1 MYTFNFEIK
10 NLSTKEI
17 KDSILDAKHLY
28 QPLMSVFMYVL
39 PFEEKQIVH

>member
-1 MYTFNFEIK
+1 MYTFKFEIK

-28 QPLMSVFMYVL
+28 QPLMCVFMYVL
-39 PFEEKQIVH
+39 PF